1 MHESDESIA
10 VLSKTTEMVAALGLA
25 RLGVM

>member
-10 VLSKTTEMVAALGLA
+10 VLSETTEMVAALGLA